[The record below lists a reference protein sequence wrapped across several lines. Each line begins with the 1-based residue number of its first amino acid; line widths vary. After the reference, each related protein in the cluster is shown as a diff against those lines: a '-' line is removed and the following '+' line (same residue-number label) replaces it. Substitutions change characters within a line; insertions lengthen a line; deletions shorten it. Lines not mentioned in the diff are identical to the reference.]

1 MKTSEFNRPACST
14 EILPGSSG
22 LAIRLDR
29 VTKVFKLYDDPV
41 TGPLKELLFFWRKDG
56 FHRTFKA
63 VDDVTLSVRRGE
75 VVGILGPNGAGK
87 TTLLKVIAGLLPAN
101 EGHVEV
107 NGKVTALLALGVGV
121 HPEFS
126 GRENILF
133 NGILLGMSR
142 AEIVEKTPSII
153 EFAEVGDFIDRPF
166 RTYSTGMKAR
176 LLFAI
181 SMSFQPD
188 ILVVDEAL
196 ATGDTYFV
204 RKCAKRIREL
214 VDSGATIL
222 FVSHNLN
229 QIQQLC
235 DRAYLMVRGRLV
247 CEGAPMQII
256 SEYNRIIFQEERDR
270 LKQWTNPELLLMG
283 GTGEVLLQAIK
294 LRDKDGCETNGFFTG
309 DPMTVEMEYRS
320 FLPHDKPV
328 AIFIGF
334 LESRNLHYIGFYNS
348 DLRGSEKLGLE
359 KIALG
364 RDGRLTVRFDELM
377 LTTNDYALWIILYS
391 DGVEY
396 CEYKGVCPFF
406 VSRRDNVQDRGGF
419 FMHPARISLS

>member
-1 MKTSEFNRPACST
+1 M
-14 EILPGSSG
+14 PGSSDV
-22 LAIRLDR
+22 AIRLDR
-29 VTKVFKLYDDPV
+29 VTKIFRLYDDPV

-56 FHRTFKA
+56 FHRRFKA
-63 VDDVTLSVRRGE
+63 VDNVTLSVRRGE
-75 VVGILGPNGAGK
+75 VVGIVGPNGAGK
-87 TTLLKVIAGLLPAN
+87 TTLLKVISGLLPTN
-101 EGHVEV
+101 EGRVEV
-107 NGKVTALLALGVGV
+107 YGKVTALLALGVGV

-142 AEIVEKTPSII
+142 AKIAEKTPSII
-153 EFAEVGDFIDRPF
+153 EFAELGEFIDRPF

-181 SMSFQPD
+181 SMSLQPD

-214 VDSGATIL
+214 VDSGTTIL

-235 DRAYLMVRGRLV
+235 DRAYLMVRGRMI
-247 CEGAPMQII
+247 CEGSPVQIV

-270 LKQWTNPELLLMG
+270 LKHWTNPELPLVG
-283 GTGEVLLQAIK
+283 GTGEVVLQDIK
-294 LRDKDGCETNGFFTG
+294 LRDKDGHETNGFFTG
-309 DPMTVEMEYRS
+309 DPMAVEIEYRS
-320 FLPHDKPV
+320 FLPSDRPV
-328 AIFIGF
+328 AVFVGF
-334 LESRNLHYIGFYNS
+334 LQSRNLYYVGFFNS
-348 DLRGSEKLGLE
+348 DLQGTGKLELE
-359 KIALG
+359 KTPLG
-364 RDGRLTVRFDELM
+364 RTGRLTVWFDELM
-377 LTTNDYALWIILYS
+377 LTTNDYALWVIIYS

-406 VSRRDNVQDRGGF
+406 VSRKDNAQDRGGF
-419 FMHPARISLS
+419 FMHPARISLA